1 MIQPAKLI
9 DYFPDVGADQG
20 LSYIEPAALAVTS
33 VMTHLKAV
41 LLEFDILAGFEQKS
55 LSTSSDASNR
65 PPAICGFDKQPNSK
79 GNKKSQAIHEPVRA
93 PSIRNLGKPAILMSS
108 TIIPTAMKLPSE
120 GHHNSKKRGCAI
132 VISSPATSS
141 RKKALP
147 VPNNNLHLDDQY
159 TEEILM
165 SKTKDQLLSL
175 CSSLKISIPRSS
187 NKNALVEAIMCNRGD
202 GSKKLNMHPI
212 AVSEDTRT
220 RIVREGA
227 NNNIVQNHI
236 VDNIGKVMNGI
247 ENRITNHLAACVS
260 GCNQSKSSTSSTML
274 NEELVATKAT
284 LAAERQQK
292 KEHKQE
298 ATQQLNEH
306 VEIFGK
312 ISEAATKPLME
323 VMRLF
328 SQSKNNSMASEST
341 GTSIAGNN
349 SIVNS
354 HQQPSTPMCQHNNF
368 HQHQIVLPSSSY
380 IGAVPSTEQLLLN
393 AILNQHSVII
403 R

>member
-1 MIQPAKLI
+1 
-9 DYFPDVGADQG
+9 
-20 LSYIEPAALAVTS
+20 
-33 VMTHLKAV
+33 
-41 LLEFDILAGFEQKS
+41 
-55 LSTSSDASNR
+55 
-65 PPAICGFDKQPNSK
+65 
-79 GNKKSQAIHEPVRA
+79 
-93 PSIRNLGKPAILMSS
+93 
-108 TIIPTAMKLPSE
+108 
-120 GHHNSKKRGCAI
+120 
-132 VISSPATSS
+132 
-141 RKKALP
+141 
-147 VPNNNLHLDDQY
+147 
-159 TEEILM
+159 
-165 SKTKDQLLSL
+165 
-175 CSSLKISIPRSS
+175 
-187 NKNALVEAIMCNRGD
+187 MCNRGD
-202 GSKKLNMHPI
+202 GSKTLNMRPI
-212 AVSEDTRT
+212 AFSSEDISA
-220 RIVREGA
+220 RIVREGS
-227 NNNIVQNHI
+227 NNIVQNHI
-236 VDNIGKVMNGI
+236 VDNIGKVMDGI

-260 GCNQSKSSTSSTML
+260 GGNQSKSSSSTTML
-274 NEELVATKAT
+274 QEELVATKAT